1 MKHHHNKELREIK
14 RMKTILELEQQKSQQ
29 NLFKSLQKQEQL
41 QRKAAIAEE
50 IKLKKSRDASLFF

>member
-1 MKHHHNKELREIK
+1 MKHHHNKELREIE
-14 RMKTILELEQQKSQQ
+14 RMKTIIELEQQKSQQ

-50 IKLKKSRDASLFF
+50 IKM